1 MNEQMPTPMDPEL
14 FDDGA
19 KVVDEEWGL
28 EELSMPSSHGPIG
41 APPSSSDGIA
51 IADATILQKV
61 KDTELNK
68 TQTSN
73 DEN

>member
-1 MNEQMPTPMDPEL
+1 
-14 FDDGA
+14 
-19 KVVDEEWGL
+19 
-28 EELSMPSSHGPIG
+28 MPSSHGPIG

-61 KDTELNK
+61 KDTEINK